1 MTLET
6 IKFFLVIGIFS
17 LLYFS
22 EQLFPYF
29 ASRKHHLS
37 HSLRNIALGLFN
49 AIISLMILFTL
60 LESTEYWADIRQ
72 FGLLNRLELS
82 TNVSIIVGLII
93 IDLWQY
99 LWHRMNHHIP
109 VLWRFH
115 RVHHCDSE
123 MDASSAVRFHTGEV
137 LLSGLTRIPLILIF
151 GLSIEHLIIYELIAL
166 PIILFH
172 HSNLRI
178 PASLD
183 RVLRYIIVTPHMHRL
198 HHSDQQQ
205 ETDSNYGSLFSV
217 WDRLLYSF
225 QSQPLSENFKLG
237 LGPAYSESDCNSLG
251 GLFALPFAEKYHTRR

>member
-6 IKFFLVIGIFS
+6 IKFFLVIGIFG

-49 AIISLMILFTL
+49 AIISLLFLLTL
-60 LESTEYWADIRQ
+60 IKAAEHWADIRQ
-72 FGLLNRLELS
+72 FGLLHQLELG
-82 TNVSIIVGLII
+82 TTAGILIALI
-93 IDLWQY
+93 SIDLWQY
-99 LWHRMNHHIP
+99 LWHRMNHYVP

-115 RVHHCDSE
+115 RAHHCDTE
-123 MDASSAVRFHTGEV
+123 MDASSGLRFHIGEI
-137 LLSGLTRIPLILIF
+137 LLSGLTKIPLILVF
-151 GLSIEHLIIYELIAL
+151 GLSIEHLIIYEIVAL
-166 PIILFH
+166 PVILFH

-183 RVLRYIIVTPHMHRL
+183 RLLRYLIVTPHMHRL

-205 ETDSNYGSLFSV
+205 ETDSNYSSLFSV
-217 WDRLLYSF
+217 WDRLFYSF
-225 QSQPLSENFKLG
+225 QAQALSEHFKLG
-237 LGPAYSESDCNSLG
+237 LGPTYSHSDCNSLG
-251 GLFALPFAEKYHTRR
+251 GLFALPFAEKNHTRR